1 MLQHIPRDET
11 LKESALT
18 VASRSSLRGMR
29 LKQKLIFYLG
39 FNLKFVVEEPG
50 EECGPELLPDTV
62 AAYSLKT
69 L

>member
-11 LKESALT
+11 VKES
-18 VASRSSLRGMR
+18 VASRSFLRGMR

-50 EECGPELLPDTV
+50 KSVDQSYSSDTV